1 MRIHALLVLSV
12 VVFLATRDRAAAQ
25 TPPAKVLVS
34 VEGRWEQM
42 FCDLTEVSRSAP
54 NELMVRFRYRN
65 LGKNPVAFPLLGN
78 VIPLTSVLDTD
89 KRVVY
94 GVIKDSG
101 GEFLSS
107 TTLLSIGS
115 KPLAPG
121 GSQVHWAKVEP
132 PPATTTT
139 ITVLVPACMP
149 MEGVAIGGTPTVTP
163 LSAPNKAIASQDG
176 EQEGLVV
183 EVVELTRAPGAVVNA
198 IVRYRNNGAKA
209 FTFPHLSDQIRL
221 FYMVDP
227 KNRQKYTVALDAARQ
242 PIASSS
248 TNLRDA
254 SGQAVRPGGAVSFWA
269 KLAAP
274 PAEVTTGSL
283 TVYGAPPFDNL
294 TISGSGTGSGG
305 SAVAGAV
312 IGLEAA
318 LKDLGAKVSATE
330 IRIDLSADVLFDF
343 DKAEIKKEA
352 EAELQ
357 KLATVIKSHPDA
369 QVTIE
374 GHTDGKGTDA
384 YNNSLSEKRAVAV
397 KTWLTTNVQ
406 ANAAKIST
414 RGLGKTKPVAHDTKP
429 DGSDDPEGRAKNRRV
444 EIVVR
449 KVG

>member
-1 MRIHALLVLSV
+1 MRIHALLVLAV
-12 VVFLATRDRAAAQ
+12 VVFLPTRDKAAAQ
-25 TPPAKVLVS
+25 TPPATVLAS

-65 LGKNPVAFPLLGN
+65 LSKNPVAFPSLGN

-115 KPLAPG
+115 KPLAAG

-183 EVVELTRAPGAVVNA
+183 EVVELTRAPGALVNA
-198 IVRYRNNGAKA
+198 IVRYRNNGTKA

-254 SGQAVRPGGAVSFWA
+254 SGQSVRPGGAVSFWA

-283 TVYGAPPFDNL
+283 TVYAAPPFDNL
-294 TISGSGTGSGG
+294 TISGSGTGSAG

-449 KVG
+449 KAG